1 MYDVRCTMYEK
12 HAFLVPHTSN
22 IVHQNEV
29 MSRRGNRRKTGM
41 PPGTLV
47 YTGDSQVDNPDV
59 SIIHYNETSISEK
72 LLRGLD
78 CPPSPFENIT
88 TWYDVRGLNDVKLIE
103 HIGQVFHIHPLVLED
118 ILNTQ
123 QRPKWEDYQNGI
135 FLVVRSLRLEDKAFE
150 LIGEQISFFLGTD
163 FIITFQEDTHDIFSN
178 IRERLHRGQG
188 KIRQKKAD
196 YLAYTLLDTII
207 DEYYL
212 ILDKTEEAIE
222 QLEEEILRDAD
233 KASRNKI
240 YQLKQLFTE
249 IRRAVLPLRDVV
261 GRFSR
266 EEGAF
271 VEHSTNLFIRDLHDH
286 LSQVIENL
294 DNQRDMLSNLY
305 ELYNSELSN
314 KSNHVMKVLTIVSA
328 IFIPLTFIVGVYG
341 TNFDILPEIHTHYGY
356 FVMWGVMIV
365 IAALQLIYFRK
376 KKWL

>member
-1 MYDVRCTMYEK
+1 
-12 HAFLVPHTSN
+12 
-22 IVHQNEV
+22 
-29 MSRRGNRRKTGM
+29 MSRRSKKRKTGM
-41 PPGTLV
+41 PPETLV
-47 YTGDSQVDNPDV
+47 YTGDSQVENPDV

-88 TWYDVRGLNDVKLIE
+88 TWYDVRGLNNVKLIE
-103 HIGQVFHIHPLVLED
+103 HIGNTFHIHPLALED

-123 QRPKWEDYQNGI
+123 QRPKWEDYHNGI
-135 FLVVRSLRLEDKAFE
+135 FLVVRSLRLEEKAFE
-150 LIGEQISFFLGTD
+150 LIAEQISFFLGTD
-163 FIITFQEDTHDIFSN
+163 FIITFQEDKHDIFEN
-178 IRERLHRGQG
+178 IRERLNRAQG

-212 ILDKTEEAIE
+212 ILDKTEESIE

-249 IRRAVLPLRDVV
+249 IRRAVMPLRDVI

-341 TNFDILPEIHTHYGY
+341 TNFDTLPEIHSQYGY

-365 IAALQLIYFRK
+365 IAVLQLIYFRK

>member
-1 MYDVRCTMYEK
+1 
-12 HAFLVPHTSN
+12 
-22 IVHQNEV
+22 
-29 MSRRGNRRKTGM
+29 MSRRKKRRKTGM
-41 PPGTLV
+41 PPETLV
-47 YTGDSQVDNPDV
+47 YTGDSQVENPDV
-59 SIIHYNETSISEK
+59 SIIHYNEASISEK

-103 HIGQVFHIHPLVLED
+103 HIGQTFHIHPLALED

-123 QRPKWEDYQNGI
+123 QRPKWEDYHNGI
-135 FLVVRSLRLEDKAFE
+135 FLVVRSLRLEEKSFE
-150 LIGEQISFFLGTD
+150 LIVEQISFFLGID
-163 FIITFQEDTHDIFSN
+163 FIITFQEDTHDLFQP
-178 IRERLHRGQG
+178 IRERLHRAQG

-196 YLAYTLLDTII
+196 YLTYLLLDTVI

-222 QLEEEILRDAD
+222 QLEEQILRNAD
-233 KASRNKI
+233 KSSRNKI
-240 YQLKQLFTE
+240 YQLKRLFSE
-249 IRRAVLPLRDVV
+249 IRRAVVPLRDVI

-266 EEGAF
+266 EEGTF
-271 VEHSTNLFIRDLHDH
+271 VEHSTNLFIRDLYDH
-286 LSQVIENL
+286 ISQVIENL

-341 TNFDILPEIHTHYGY
+341 TNFDNLPEIHTKYGY
-356 FVMWGVMIV
+356 HIMWGVMIL
-365 IAALQLIYFRK
+365 IAVLQLIYFRTK
-376 KKWL
+376 RWL

>member
-1 MYDVRCTMYEK
+1 MSK
-12 HAFLVPHTSN
+12 
-22 IVHQNEV
+22 
-29 MSRRGNRRKTGM
+29 SRRRNNRRKTGM
-41 PPGTLV
+41 PPETLV
-47 YTGDSQVDNPDV
+47 YTGDARVENPDV
-59 SIIHYNETSISEK
+59 TIIHYNEASISEK

-103 HIGQVFHIHPLVLED
+103 HIGQVFHIHSLVLED

-123 QRPKWEDYQNGI
+123 QRPKWDDYQNGI

-150 LIGEQISFFLGTD
+150 LVGEQISFFLSTD
-163 FIITFQEDTHDIFSN
+163 FIITFQEDKHDIFGN

-222 QLEEEILRDAD
+222 VLEEEILRDAD

-271 VEHSTNLFIRDLHDH
+271 VEQSTNLFIRDLLDH
-286 LSQVIENL
+286 LSQVTENL

-341 TNFDILPEIHTHYGY
+341 TNFDILPELHHKNGY
-356 FVMWGVMIV
+356 FIMWGVMIL

>member
-1 MYDVRCTMYEK
+1 
-12 HAFLVPHTSN
+12 
-22 IVHQNEV
+22 
-29 MSRRGNRRKTGM
+29 MSRKHKRRKTGM
-41 PPGTLV
+41 PPETLV
-47 YTGDSQVDNPDV
+47 YTGDARVENPDV
-59 SIIHYNETSISEK
+59 SIIHYNELSISEK

-103 HIGQVFHIHPLVLED
+103 HIGQVFHIHSLVLED

-135 FLVVRSLRLEDKAFE
+135 FLVVRSLRLKENTFD
-150 LIGEQISFFLGTD
+150 LIAEQISFFLGSD
-163 FIITFQEDTHDIFSN
+163 FIITFQEDKHDIFSN
-178 IRERLHRGQG
+178 IRDRLHRGQG

-222 QLEEEILRDAD
+222 LLEDEILRDAN
-233 KASRNKI
+233 KTSRNKI
-240 YQLKQLFTE
+240 YQLKQLFSE
-249 IRRAVLPLRDVV
+249 IRRAVLPLRDVI

-294 DNQRDMLSNLY
+294 DNQRDMLTNLY

-341 TNFDILPEIHTHYGY
+341 TNFDILPEIHTQYGY
-356 FVMWGVMIV
+356 FVMWGVMIL
-365 IAALQLIYFRK
+365 IATLQLVYFRK

>member
-1 MYDVRCTMYEK
+1 
-12 HAFLVPHTSN
+12 
-22 IVHQNEV
+22 
-29 MSRRGNRRKTGM
+29 MSRKSKKRKTGM
-41 PPGTLV
+41 PPETLV
-47 YTGDSQVDNPDV
+47 YTGDSQVENPDV

-78 CPPSPFENIT
+78 CPPSPFEHIT

-103 HIGQVFHIHPLVLED
+103 HIGQTFHIHSLALED

-123 QRPKWEDYQNGI
+123 QRPKWEDYHNGI
-135 FLVVRSLRLEDKAFE
+135 FLVVRSLRLEEKSFE
-150 LIGEQISFFLGTD
+150 LIVEQISFFLGTD
-163 FIITFQEDTHDIFSN
+163 FIITFQEDTHDIFQP
-178 IRERLHRGQG
+178 IRERLNRSQG

-196 YLAYTLLDTII
+196 YLTYTLLDTVI

-222 QLEEEILRDAD
+222 LLEEEILRDAD

-240 YQLKQLFTE
+240 YQLKQLFSE
-249 IRRAVLPLRDVV
+249 IRRAVLPLRDVI

-286 LSQVIENL
+286 LSQVIESL

-341 TNFDILPEIHTHYGY
+341 TNFDTLPEIHSQYGY
-356 FVMWGVMIV
+356 FVMWGVMVV
-365 IAALQLIYFRK
+365 IAVLQLIYFRK

>member
-1 MYDVRCTMYEK
+1 
-12 HAFLVPHTSN
+12 
-22 IVHQNEV
+22 

-150 LIGEQISFFLGTD
+150 LIGEQISFFLGAD

-356 FVMWGVMIV
+356 FIMWGVMIV
-365 IAALQLIYFRK
+365 IAALQLVYFRK